1 MKQNVAAK
9 VYSLL
14 EKSIVKN
21 GFYIWDITYGK
32 EAGEMLLTVTVD
44 KNSEDGKTAE
54 ISLDML
60 SDLNEII
67 NDILDANDPIPEA
80 YSLMLE
86 SAGAERALRTDE
98 HINYAI
104 SKNAT
109 VELKLYKAIN
119 ISFEEKAEEKAE
131 NKPKSKAKGKNT
143 KNEKKD
149 FVGKI
154 IQYKDGVITFEAEIK
169 EEAEKGKTVN
179 KSKGEKAFSLRK
191 EILTFEKKQISKLI
205 AYV

>member
-9 VYSLL
+9 VYTLL
-14 EKSIVKN
+14 EKAIVKN

-44 KNSEDGKTAE
+44 KNSEDGKTAK

-109 VELKLYKAIN
+109 VELKLYKAIK
-119 ISFEEKAEEKAE
+119 IDSEEKNEE
-131 NKPKSKAKGKNT
+131 KPKSKAKNKNS

-154 IQYKDGVITFEAEIK
+154 IQYKDGVMTFEAEIK

-179 KSKGEKAFSLRK
+179 KSKGEKAFSVRK

>member
-14 EKSIVKN
+14 EKAIVKN

-44 KNSEDGKTAE
+44 KNPEDGKTAE

-119 ISFEEKAEEKAE
+119 INSEEKTEEKT
-131 NKPKSKAKGKNT
+131 KSKTKGKNS
-143 KNEKKD
+143 KSEKKD

-154 IQYKDGVITFEAEIK
+154 IQYKDGVMTFEAEIK

-179 KSKGEKAFSLRK
+179 KSKGEKAFSVRK
-191 EILTFEKKQISKLI
+191 EILTLEKKQISKLI